1 MQAPGVTSTQ
11 LVNPSN
17 NKKSTR
23 NSTLRLVLKL
33 RRPTPTNNITKRN
46 NGKKLN
52 NSINTQSYNEEPMV
66 DTFIEL
72 DDPSD
77 IYNYGD
83 MQIQISEKR
92 AKFYLPDFIDY
103 VKGIDNSLT
112 VPGKDIIGLII
123 HFPNDKPMA
132 FDPTTTFQYGMF
144 PTIQLILT
152 EINQPIMLI
161 TRNGFQEINA
171 DDVRGKYSE
180 VLTKLF
186 KGNDQEN
193 VSSKSKAYRSMP
205 SLSEN
210 RIVHRKDKIIS
221 KSI

>member
-161 TRNGFQEINA
+161 TTNGFQEINA

-193 VSSKSKAYRSMP
+193 VSSKNKAYRSMP
-205 SLSEN
+205 NLSEN